1 MNQIC
6 LDCGDDYEYT
16 PGHSLGASST
26 RCAKCRKR
34 DTKRQKH
41 VNLLMIAGNG
51 TVQCRMCRYNKC
63 TSALLLKDA
72 VALLSGDSS
81 MTPETKARRQ
91 YILCLNCNEE
101 VASSKVEVKV
111 TNSKSYP
118 VEVSFFI
125 KEVTIVRKQITSAVN
140 YTPDY
145 HEPEIVSEDH
155 GREATR
161 VSPKTKGLIGEQAI
175 EVQAL

>member
-1 MNQIC
+1 MNNIC

-26 RCAKCRKR
+26 RCSKCRKR

-41 VNLLMIAGNG
+41 INLLMIAGNG
-51 TVQCRMCRYNKC
+51 TVQCRMCRYNKWAG
-63 TSALLLKDA
+63 SLLLKDA
-72 VALLSGDSS
+72 VALLSGDNSIA
-81 MTPETKARRQ
+81 PETRARKQ

-101 VASSKVEVKV
+101 VASNQVEVKV
-111 TNSKSYP
+111 TNSKAYP
-118 VEVSFFI
+118 VEVSFYSR
-125 KEVTIVRKQITSAVN
+125 EVTIVRKQITTSVN
-140 YTPDY
+140 YQPDY
-145 HEPEIVSEDH
+145 HEPEIVSEND

-161 VSPKTKGLIGEQAI
+161 VSPKTKGLIAEPAI